1 MPHMAEIPSP
11 FQHLTKD
18 QFTRTTVNIPNHI
31 ICEIKRLESK
41 TGVIQNTVDVLLN
54 KFYEQLTNTKLETSD
69 RQSYHLAINGCSV
82 VLGGGDNNKKRGSVA
97 KSKTRRVAAITLET
111 PH

>member
-1 MPHMAEIPSP
+1 MAEIPSP
-11 FQHLTKD
+11 FQNLTKD

-54 KFYEQLTNTKLETSD
+54 KFYEQLTNAKLDTSD

-82 VLGGGDNNKKRGSVA
+82 VLGGDSNKKRGTVV
-97 KSKTRRVAAITLET
+97 KSAARRVASKPVEAVNRNV
-111 PH
+111 